1 MEQYFPKLFLKN
13 LNNYLETCS
22 FLEDLK
28 YAEVVPI
35 YMKITNRIKV
45 TIDLLIFYQTFQ
57 KYMKEAG
64 KKILMNTSVISYQ
77 NISSVLS
84 KIIGLRTV
92 FCLWQRNREKLEIRK
107 LYLLLPN
114 KFIKSLLLYTSQIKY
129 YCSNR
134 KSLIFIEAYLKSREQ
149 KN

>member
-1 MEQYFPKLFLKN
+1 MKIIHKFGTIFAKLFLKN
-13 LNNYLETCS
+13 WNSYLETCS
-22 FLEDLK
+22 FLENLK
-28 YAEVVPI
+28 YVEVVPI
-35 YMKITNRIKV
+35 YKKITNRIKV

-114 KFIKSLLLYTSQIKY
+114 KFIKSLLLYTS
-129 YCSNR
+129 
-134 KSLIFIEAYLKSREQ
+134 
-149 KN
+149 